1 VPTVLVVAWSILG
14 GLWLVTAPGVLVAFG
29 AVGDPPAGFRA
40 GWVVGFLGWLST
52 PVTVILALV
61 ALAGDDVAI
70 GVRPWLPL
78 ASLAAL
84 PVGYLVGRV
93 GVRLARRGAP

>member
-1 VPTVLVVAWSILG
+1 
-14 GLWLVTAPGVLVAFG
+14 
-29 AVGDPPAGFRA
+29 
-40 GWVVGFLGWLST
+40 
-52 PVTVILALV
+52 VTVILALV
-61 ALAGDDVAI
+61 ALAGDDVAT